1 MYNFMDFLGNNFHK
15 TFTIMMRMIE
25 IVILMMRG
33 KATMMIVDHHPHN
46 HHRHHDHDHDHGHHG
61 HHHDHGVGKAA
72 ASL

>member
-1 MYNFMDFLGNNFHK
+1 
-15 TFTIMMRMIE
+15 MMRMIE

-46 HHRHHDHDHDHGHHG
+46 HHRHRDHDHDHGNHDHHHG
-61 HHHDHGVGKAA
+61 HGPHHDDGVGKAA